1 MPKILFFISTGL
13 GWKTVGQ
20 RIHDAIQLQQ
30 DDQHEYVSFSASKLG
45 RRVIWH
51 TGYHT
56 HAGLHVPIF
65 DPYTVIS
72 WQANKF
78 RSRIRE
84 FDAIVAAT
92 QAQAAPFVRNPHGV
106 PIFTVID
113 STRRLYKTEFGGS
126 HIRDAAIA
134 RERMLFQ
141 DSEHVISISQWA
153 ANDVVNHYGI
163 SSDRVSV
170 VPVASQPSTYPI
182 TAFKPE
188 GRLNVLFVG
197 GDFERKGGRELLEWQ
212 TSHLHHFINLHLVTE
227 RSAERHEVP
236 NTTWYGPVP
245 NEKVVRE
252 LLPNVDVLIHP
263 THRDCSAIVVA
274 EAAMAGVPSIA
285 SRVGG
290 ISELIQNGVTGYL
303 CEVGDRHSFIRSVE
317 ALFQDRDKLRDMGR
331 EARLRASR
339 MHEPNIVYKE
349 IVRIVERSLAGR
361 VKVDGMQLDQPRPL
375 VG

>member
-13 GWKTVGQ
+13 GWRTVGQ
-20 RIHDAIQLQQ
+20 RIRDAIQLQG
-30 DDQHEYVSFSASKLG
+30 DNQHEFVSFSASRLG
-45 RRVIWH
+45 RRLIWH

-56 HAGLHVPIF
+56 DDGLHIPIF
-65 DPYTVIS
+65 DPYTVVS

-134 RERMLFQ
+134 REGTLFQ
-141 DSEHVISISQWA
+141 DSEHIISISKWA

-163 SSDRVSV
+163 SPDRVSV
-170 VPVASQPSTYPI
+170 VPVASQPSSYPV
-182 TAFKPE
+182 TAFQPE

-197 GDFERKGGRELLEWQ
+197 GDFERKGGTDLLEWQ
-212 TSHLHHFINLHLVTE
+212 TSHLHRFMNLHLVTE
-227 RSAERHEVP
+227 RSAQRSEVP
-236 NTTWYGPVP
+236 NTTWHGPVP
-245 NEKVVRE
+245 NEKVIRE
-252 LLPNVDVLIHP
+252 LLPNTHVLIHP

-274 EAAMAGVPSIA
+274 EAAMAGVPSVA

-290 ISELIQNGVTGYL
+290 ISELIEDGVTGYL
-303 CEVGDRHSFIRSVE
+303 CQIGDRQRFISSVE
-317 ALFQDRDKLRDMGR
+317 NLFKDRNKLRDMGR
-331 EARLRASR
+331 EARLRACR
-339 MHEPNIVYKE
+339 VHEPTVVYKE
-349 IVRIVERSLAGR
+349 IVKIVERSLASRRKVGR
-361 VKVDGMQLDQPRPL
+361 MRLGQPRPL
-375 VG
+375 AG